1 MLRISVEI
9 TAVALPF
16 MLLFYFIMR
25 KTSVSIKE
33 TSEELMETSA
43 QMQGSL
49 QEMISGITEVKQSTA
64 EGSKRGEAARQFEAI
79 ASQEIKQSIFMGIGF
94 GSIPFI
100 TSLVGVIVLILCGIF
115 IVRGELSMGDYVALA
130 GYVMILFAPAL
141 FGGSFVLTIQPAI
154 VALERLRPIFEEKTE
169 REISGNKRV
178 GKLEGAISFDKVTF
192 AYESGKEPVLRGC
205 SFSIAPGECVAI
217 LGKNGAGKSTIVK
230 LMLGFY
236 GQYDGRILIDGSEL
250 HDYDVVSLR
259 RRVGIVSQNV
269 ILFSGSLWENVK
281 MASPE
286 ASKEEIDQA
295 LSLSGCRDIFDGDL
309 SEVHVAEAGKT
320 LSGGQRQAVAIARC
334 LLKDPDVLIFDE
346 ATAHLDTS
354 TRQVVMHAF
363 KEVFAQKTR
372 ILITH
377 DGEIAETADTVF
389 IIEEG
394 VVRKDNTFKN

>member
-1 MLRISVEI
+1 M
-9 TAVALPF
+9 
-16 MLLFYFIMR
+16 
-25 KTSVSIKE
+25 
-33 TSEELMETSA
+33 
-43 QMQGSL
+43 
-49 QEMISGITEVKQSTA
+49 
-64 EGSKRGEAARQFEAI
+64 
-79 ASQEIKQSIFMGIGF
+79 
-94 GSIPFI
+94 
-100 TSLVGVIVLILCGIF
+100 
-115 IVRGELSMGDYVALA
+115 
-130 GYVMILFAPAL
+130 
-141 FGGSFVLTIQPAI
+141 
-154 VALERLRPIFEEKTE
+154 
-169 REISGNKRV
+169 
-178 GKLEGAISFDKVTF
+178 
-192 AYESGKEPVLRGC
+192 
-205 SFSIAPGECVAI
+205 
-217 LGKNGAGKSTIVK
+217 
-230 LMLGFY
+230 
-236 GQYDGRILIDGSEL
+236 GRIEYGVPRIK
-250 HDYDVVSLR
+250 
-259 RRVGIVSQNV
+259 NV

-377 DGEIAETADTVF
+377 DGEVAETADTVF